1 MIEYKYNI
9 RLCLVSMKRILILL
23 IASTMILL
31 GIAGVVSVSHT
42 SLSSRSNELGGP
54 DLISVPLSISHSVP
68 FGNRYSLVT
77 THLNRRISVM
87 VTLQFSNESLLK
99 SFLAGQNN
107 RNSPYYHR
115 YLSALQFDRYFSPSK
130 ALYDRAVEYYL
141 KEGFSV
147 KTYSDHVSFVL
158 KGSIG
163 QFQQAMQTTI
173 GTFQGNG
180 RDYIAPMGTVSIP
193 AFLSKSVINIAG
205 LNTKHVAT
213 LNFER
218 SPYFT
223 SGSSGQ
229 LLYGS
234 DFQNAYQISKLYQS
248 AGYPTNETVATI
260 LWSGTNSAGQS
271 VAPFVPSDVCTYY
284 NKTIP
289 TGEPHSKV
297 YGAPIDGA
305 PAPGPSAANDQS
317 QADFEST
324 LDLEM
329 AGSTAP
335 GASIVEVYGPQATQ
349 SCLDQAF
356 AYILNP
362 NSSYPQ
368 LNNVVAISN
377 SWGGADMTDSSWTSY
392 EQEAAARGITVFA
405 SSGDDGNTGNVSPSF
420 PATASYNTYGI
431 TAVGGICTTLSGTAS
446 TDGTGTTG
454 IQTESV
460 WYNTPNSGDGSQG
473 GVSTVYAEPSWQQD
487 SSDANSVITGASSI
501 TWVSSGRGTPDVG
514 ADGANMEIWITYSGS
529 TGYQELWGTSIASPL
544 TAGLF
549 ASLDYYVGHKV
560 GFIDPFLYQLGQAQ
574 YNGTLSAPAFY
585 FVSNG
590 SNGEFSAAKGYDL
603 VDGWGSINAY
613 NFAQYYINGIPSS
626 SSPPPTTQP
635 PSTQPNG
642 VFSEVNATVSNINL
656 YSVPEAEEFTVNNTY
671 TANNVVLYLSGS
683 GTIDVSIGTTV
694 FGSQVLSNQS
704 YNIGSSAGWYK
715 LFFSNITLSA
725 STDYF
730 LNVYLASGS
739 TEWGYTTS
747 PSVDQGAIQDYW
759 YSGST
764 LTNDNSYPDIYSIG
778 YYATST
784 STSSPPPTS
793 STPTGIFVE
802 VNATSSNTYTYT
814 VPEAEEFT
822 VSSTVEINFLVLY
835 LSGAGSIDVSIGTS
849 LFGSQIMANQT
860 FTIGSATGF
869 YNFTIPTATLNSGT
883 DYYINVY
890 DASGSSTEW
899 GYTSSPSVDQGA
911 IQDYWHSG
919 STLTNDNSYPDL
931 FSLGYA

>member
-1 MIEYKYNI
+1 MN
-9 RLCLVSMKRILILL
+9 RIVILL
-23 IASTMILL
+23 MATIMLFL
-31 GIAGVVSVSHT
+31 GIAGVVSAGHENVSAG
-42 SLSSRSNELGGP
+42 SVQSNVP
-54 DLISVPLSISHSVP
+54 NLISVPLSVSHSVP
-68 FGNRYSLVT
+68 FGSNYPLVKT
-77 THLNRRISVM
+77 NLNSRISVM
-87 VTLQFSNESLLK
+87 VTLKFSNESFLHAFLNGLNDK
-99 SFLAGQNN
+99 S
-107 RNSPYYHR
+107 SPYYHH
-115 YLSALQFDRYFSPSK
+115 YMSASQFDKYFSPSPS
-130 ALYDRAVEYYL
+130 LYDRAVEYYISH
-141 KEGFSV
+141 GFTV
-147 KTYSDHVSFVL
+147 KTYQDHLSFVL
-158 KGSIG
+158 KGSIA
-163 QFQQAMQTTI
+163 QFEDNMQTTI
-173 GTFQGNG
+173 GTFKGTG
-180 RDYIAPMGTVSIP
+180 RDYIMPVGNVYLPSFIAGHV
-193 AFLSKSVINIAG
+193 VNIAG
-205 LNTKHVAT
+205 LNTRHLAT
-213 LNFER
+213 LNFNV
-218 SPYFT
+218 SPSFT
-223 SGSSGQ
+223 TGSNGQ

-234 DFQNAYQISKLYQS
+234 DFQNAYQLSKLYQS
-248 AGYPTNETVATI
+248 KGYPTNETVATI

-271 VAPFVPSDVCTYY
+271 VAPFVPSDIYTYF
-284 NKTIP
+284 NKTLP
-289 TGEPHSKV
+289 SGEPHSNI

-335 GASIVEVYGPQATQ
+335 GANIVEVYGPQATQ

-356 AYILNP
+356 AFILNP

-368 LNNVVAISN
+368 LNSVVAISN

-420 PATASYNTYGI
+420 PATASYNSYGI

-473 GVSTVYAEPSWQQD
+473 GVSSVYAEPSWQQN
-487 SSDANSVITGASSI
+487 SADANSVITGASSI
-501 TWVSSGRGTPDVG
+501 TGLSSGRGTPDVA

-549 ASLDYYVGHKV
+549 ATMDYYIGHKV
-560 GFIDPFLYQLGQAQ
+560 GFIDPFIYQLGQAQ
-574 YNGTLSAPAFY
+574 YNGTLSSPAFY
-585 FVSNG
+585 FVANG
-590 SNGEFSAAKGYDL
+590 SNGEFSAAKGYNL

-626 SSPPPTTQP
+626 STPPPTQP
-635 PSTQPNG
+635 TSTQANG
-642 VFSEVNATVSNINL
+642 VFSQVNATVSNINL
-656 YSVPEAEEFTVNNTY
+656 YSVPEAEEFTVNSTY

-683 GTIDVSIGTTV
+683 GTIDVSIGTSV
-694 FGSQVLSNQS
+694 FGSQVLANQS
-704 YNIGSSAGWYK
+704 YNIGSTAGWYQ
-715 LFFSNITLSA
+715 LFFSNISLSA

-747 PSVDQGAIQDYW
+747 PSVDQGAVQDYW

-764 LTNDNSYPDIYSIG
+764 LENDNSYPDIYSIG
-778 YYATST
+778 YYA
-784 STSSPPPTS
+784 STSSTSPPPA
-793 STPTGIFVE
+793 STVPSGIFVQ
-802 VNATSSNTYTYT
+802 VNASSSNIYTYN

-822 VSSTVEINFLVLY
+822 VSSSVQINYVVLY

-849 LFGSQIMANQT
+849 LFGSQVLSNQT
-860 FTIGSATGF
+860 LTVGSTAGF
-869 YNFTIPTATLNSGT
+869 YNFTLPSTSLNSGT

-890 DASGSSTEW
+890 LASGSTQW
-899 GYTSSPSVDQGA
+899 GYTSSPSVDKGA
-911 IQDYWHSG
+911 IQDYWYSG
-919 STLTNDNSYPDL
+919 STLENDNSYPDI
-931 FSLGYA
+931 FTLGYA